1 MHRLFFAAVA
11 AVASLAASAADW
23 YDITDNVLTFNV
35 TEGSQTYSDDI
46 PATIVKIVKNGAGT
60 VVIPAK
66 TSFGGQKK
74 PIQINAGILQCNAYG
89 ALGAYNEISI
99 ADKAQIYLNYYH
111 YDDPYSAFPQ
121 YFTIE
126 GSGPDGTGAIKSND
140 SAAYQNYYRNRITLK
155 GDATIGMDG
164 GQAGFGTGTTL
175 ELNGHTLTLEGTG
188 GAFFNNCTVKPGH
201 IVFNVTRSMC
211 VVFQGSVL
219 FEGDSSS
226 TLTFNKTGTIQFWSM
241 TNPLPWTITVNGECT
256 WQWGQSLKDNAWSR
270 DVNVVTGP
278 VVMNAKITMAGNS
291 SYLTPCGRVGTF
303 KGGITRNATVKPSIY
318 FGAGVPEVYFDF
330 AEGAARDFGISMSNP
345 CNCYFL
351 NEHSIPTGY
360 FSGPTGYGTYK
371 TEVWAGGDYGSDAV
385 VSEALAR
392 FCTFNGYTSSRRLL
406 FRTFGDVTMPED
418 AENTYADYGSGGFEY
433 AHDGT
438 GTLTIGKKLTFTK
451 NGYVAFRNVG
461 DVKTV
466 FNGGIDHSFRNLA
479 VDSGTVEIADGAV
492 VASGSNYR
500 YTVGAKND
508 VGSATLVVKAGGRL
522 VTPVA
527 NATSNIKVADT
538 GACPAVLDIQPG
550 GAVTNNIIG
559 AQNAGE
565 KTAIRQFGGD
575 VRTLSA
581 AGQDAY
587 LAAGAGCGF
596 YGFLGGR
603 FSARVFTTLCGSP
616 GGRGIFQQEG
626 GTFAMDASTDG
637 VYLSR
642 GGEGEYLM
650 KGGRL
655 EGSGF
660 FTLGAHQYNKQDV
673 AGGCGIFSMHGE
685 GNPVVDIPGIF
696 YVTHRTNAFTSV
708 LNLNAGTFSAKQILY
723 GFRRSYFRDMPEPA
737 LNFNGGAFQFRT
749 DSSVNLVDQELAPRV
764 TTIYPN
770 GGTVFAPEGANYW
783 FSSKQGNADP
793 VLVFRHATGKGL
805 KSVKIPAG
813 MPREGYKG
821 IMSCKVIG
829 GGGEGATVALDFDPA
844 TGTIAEDLLI
854 TCPGCDYAE
863 APRIIAYGPNY
874 TTEYECVVELTDE
887 AQELNPGRFYKT
899 GPGVFCVNCT
909 TNTFAGTYVISNGI
923 LKINANNRMSENASV
938 FVAGGKFWFD
948 WKSRTIKSIGGYG
961 GFYGYKGDNNT
972 YRLTVTG
979 SLDFDAADLKEG
991 RTLVMESDIG
1001 VNGTTTQTVDKDN
1014 LYLGDD
1020 CKVRISNVDQLP
1032 DGKASYTLLKVN
1044 IPLNRLPELENQAAI
1059 GDGAWKVRL
1068 AKGGK
1073 ELRLIHNIG
1082 TFIYVR

>member
-11 AVASLAASAADW
+11 AVVSSATFAADW

-60 VVIPAK
+60 VIIPAK

-278 VVMNAKITMAGNS
+278 LVMNAKITMAGNS

-392 FCTFNGYTSSRRLL
+392 FCTFNAYTSSRRLL

-418 AENTYADYGSGGFEY
+418 AENTYDGYGSGGFEY

-451 NGYVAFRNVG
+451 GGYAAYRNVG
-461 DVKTV
+461 DAKTV
-466 FNGGIDHSFRNLA
+466 FNGGIDRSFRNLA
-479 VDSGTVEIADGAV
+479 VDAGTVEIDDSTV
-492 VASGSNYR
+492 VASGSGN
-500 YTVGAKND
+500 TVGAKND
-508 VGSATLVVKAGGRL
+508 AGSAALVVKAGGRL
-522 VTPVA
+522 LASTE
-527 NATSNIKVADT
+527 NGSSSIKITDT
-538 GACPAVLDIQPG
+538 GACPAVLEIRD
-550 GAVTNNIIG
+550 GAVVTNNIYC
-559 AQNAGE
+559 AW
-565 KTAIRQFGGD
+565 TADGKSAVRQFGGD
-575 VRTLSA
+575 VYNVSQ
-581 AGQDAY
+581 AGYDGY
-587 LAAGAGCGF
+587 LAREGRGF
-596 YGFLGGR
+596 YGLF
-603 FSARVFTTLCGSP
+603 
-616 GGRGIFQQEG
+616 G
-626 GTFAMDASTDG
+626 GTFRSGTYLTLGGIPQNTDG
-637 VYLSR
+637 TARGSGLFLQTGGTASFQDQAMVSR
-642 GGEGEYLM
+642 GGDGEYLM
-650 KGGRL
+650 TGGTL
-655 EGSGF
+655 TGSGEF
-660 FTLGAHQYNKQDV
+660 ILAGKQYNKADAPNATAV
-673 AGGCGIFSMHGE
+673 FSMHGD
-685 GNPVVDIPGIF
+685 GNPVVAFDGTQF
-696 YVTHRTNAFTSV
+696 YLTRRESGVSAM
-708 LNLNAGTFSAKQILY
+708 LNLNAGTFSTKKLYSYWGTAAKADVTSVI
-723 GFRRSYFRDMPEPA
+723 
-737 LNFNGGAFQFRT
+737 NFNGGTYKLREGDNANITFLDWR
-749 DSSVNLVDQELAPRV
+749 
-764 TTIYPN
+764 PN
-770 GGTVFAPEGANYW
+770 RIVVYGKGATFDVADDKTYW
-783 FSSKQGNADP
+783 LSDRQGNPDQQ
-793 VLVFRHATGKGL
+793 LHFDSATGKGL
-805 KSVKIPAG
+805 KSVRIPAN

-821 IMSCKVIG
+821 IVPCKVIG
-829 GGGEGATVALDFDPA
+829 GAKDSRASVALDFDPA
-844 TGTIAEDLLI
+844 TGTIAEELLI

-863 APRIIAYGPNY
+863 APRIIAYGPDF

-887 AQELNPGRFYKT
+887 AQEQNPGKVYKT
-899 GPGVFCVNCT
+899 GPGTFAVNCI
-909 TNTFAGTYVISNGI
+909 NNAFAGTYVISNGV
-923 LKINANNRMSENASV
+923 LKIPANNNISENASV
-938 FVAGGKFWFD
+938 FVAGGKFWYD
-948 WKSRTIKSIGGYG
+948 WKNRTIRSIGGYG
-961 GFYGYKGDNNT
+961 GFYGYKGNNNT
-972 YRLTVTG
+972 HRLTVTG
-979 SLDFDAADLKEG
+979 SLDFDAADLREG

-1001 VNGTTTQTVDKDN
+1001 DTQTVDKDN
-1014 LYLGDD
+1014 LYLGND

-1032 DGKASYTLLKVN
+1032 EGKASYTLLKVN
-1044 IPLNRLPELENQAAI
+1044 VPLNRLPELENQAEI

-1082 TFIYVR
+1082 TFIYIR